1 MPVGEMLN
9 RMSSAEITEWMAYYA
24 LEREEA
30 TKPKS
35 TSAAEFKAAFAHRVK
50 RK

>member
-24 LEREEA
+24 LERDES
-30 TKPKS
+30 KPKT
-35 TSAAEFKAAFAHRVK
+35 TSAAELRAAFAHRVK
-50 RK
+50 RKE